1 MQLER
6 TAIAYTSL
14 EQPNIEEQEE
24 NSSEKA
30 QPDFPPDTSTLRHAQ
45 HAGHVPAES
54 YTGALEGIL
63 EGVQVCGI
71 ADFVADGYRHLKKR
85 GD

>member
-1 MQLER
+1 MYEAQHER
-6 TAIAYTSL
+6 DATAYSPL

-24 NSSEKA
+24 NSGEKA

-45 HAGHVPAES
+45 HAVHIPAEP

-63 EGVQVCGI
+63 KGV
-71 ADFVADGYRHLKKR
+71 
-85 GD
+85 